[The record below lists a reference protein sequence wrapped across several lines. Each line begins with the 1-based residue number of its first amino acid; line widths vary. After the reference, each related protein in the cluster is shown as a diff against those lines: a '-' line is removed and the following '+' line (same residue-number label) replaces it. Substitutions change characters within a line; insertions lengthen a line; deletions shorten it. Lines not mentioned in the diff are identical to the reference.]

1 VLNNFQDIVV
11 TLSIVTSMANIAMRS
26 VIMKE
31 EPITVFH
38 VSKFYVSIVESI
50 FVILLTKMALP
61 LLMLSSM
68 FSLINKLMKSRL
80 FGWKYHW

>member
-1 VLNNFQDIVV
+1 VLNHFQDIVV
-11 TLSIVTSMANIAMRS
+11 TFSIVTSMANIAMRG

-31 EPITVFH
+31 EPITVSH

-68 FSLINKLMKSRL
+68 FSWIDELTKSRL
-80 FGWKYHW
+80 FGWKYH